1 MNDTYLNYVLFGLK
15 VIATQY
21 GLKDPV
27 FQIEKNILEYQE
39 PQWSEIMGLLV
50 GTELF
55 AASKPIDSVESI
67 FSFLS
72 KTEQKD
78 ILTYQ
83 PIRLQSSY
91 FSYQTLTD
99 QDRKVNQELL
109 EQSLRK
115 VAELDDPEEFLAASL
130 EVNRLFGGCI
140 AVNSSLPHVSF
151 IELVTLGGAVDVCRK
166 SNEES
171 LLLLKGDFSGI
182 QDYIY
187 KIVSKTASKSLKGR
201 SFYLQLLMDAIT
213 RYLCDQLK
221 INEFHIVYSSGGQ
234 FMMIAPNVEGTKD
247 EVLRCGQY
255 INQQMF
261 ASYGLNLFM
270 ALGCQQLNYSE
281 LTGAPLADKKDQLD
295 EILASQK
302 RRKHIGTILN
312 APALFFEKMGK
323 AWDNPRDAVTGE
335 EIDGKVYLLDAE
347 VAADQPGNSVGAI
360 VKEQVDLGKKLRDM
374 NFIGISTKTISSADI
389 QPGKFG
395 KHYQVYSHQER
406 PENFEDLIEVFQFAS
421 ADGNLNPIMPKIK
434 TRFYGGNIVPTSI
447 VDGKLQVKTFDQF
460 AGLGEFK
467 RLGILRMDVDNLG
480 KVFHEKVENLLEHS
494 ILSRHLDYFFKGY
507 INTIWHDSP
516 GCNESSMIVY
526 SGGDDLFV
534 LGRWDLMLEFA
545 QRVQEAFTIWA
556 GYSEFFTISAGLV
569 IVPPK
574 YPVMRAALSAKD
586 AEDMA
591 KSHHAGKKNS
601 ITIFGK
607 PLSWQLEFPVARQ
620 LKTQIARFVALTG
633 NHALFHKIVDLHQLK
648 VSFPLK
654 WSWKAAYQFRRWQD
668 QTTSIPAKALLQEWS
683 TNCFTNQFICQDSE
697 LHWKYHENHDVYDFL
712 DFLAIAARWAELEYR
727 TNQISEYA

>member
-1 MNDTYLNYVLFGLK
+1 MDDTYLNYVLYGLK

-21 GLKDPV
+21 GVRDPKY
-27 FQIEKNILEYQE
+27 QIEKNILEYQE
-39 PQWSEIMGLLV
+39 PKWQKTMGLLV
-50 GTELF
+50 GTELPG
-55 AASKPIDSVESI
+55 ASKPIDSIESI

-72 KTEQKD
+72 KAEQKE
-78 ILTYQ
+78 ILSCR
-83 PIRLQSSY
+83 PIRLRSSY
-91 FSYQTLTD
+91 FSYQGLTG
-99 QDRKVNQELL
+99 QDRKANQELL
-109 EQSLRK
+109 EQYFRQLAK
-115 VAELDDPEEFLAASL
+115 LEDPEEFVAASL
-130 EVNRLFGGCI
+130 EIIRIFGGCI
-140 AVNSSLPHVSF
+140 AVDKLLSHVSL
-151 IELVTLGGAVDVCRK
+151 IELVTLGGAVDVCSK
-166 SNEES
+166 LNEES

-213 RYLCDQLK
+213 RYLCDKLK

-234 FMMIAPNVEGTKD
+234 FMMIAPNVEGKKD
-247 EVLRCGQY
+247 EVSRCGQY
-255 INQQMF
+255 INQRMF
-261 ASYGLNLFM
+261 SSYGLSLFM
-270 ALGCQQLNYSE
+270 ALGCQQLSYSQ
-281 LTGAPLADKKDQLD
+281 LTGALLSDKKDQLD
-295 EILASQK
+295 ESLASQK

-312 APALFFEKMGK
+312 APDLFFEKMGK

-347 VAADQPGNSVGAI
+347 LAADQPGNSVGEI

-374 NFIGISTKTISSADI
+374 NFIGISNQTISSADI

-395 KHYQVYSHQER
+395 KYYQVYSHQER

-421 ADGNLNPIMPKIK
+421 ADGNLNPTMPKIK
-434 TRFYGGNIVPTSI
+434 TQFYGGNIVPTSI
-447 VDGKLQVKTFDQF
+447 IDGKLQVKTFDQF

-494 ILSRHLDYFFKGY
+494 VLSRNLDYFFKGY
-507 INTIWHDSP
+507 INAIWHDSP

-526 SGGDDLFV
+526 SGGDDLFI

-545 QRVQEAFTIWA
+545 QRVREAFTIWA
-556 GYSEFFTISAGLV
+556 GYSEFFTISAGMV

-607 PLSWQLEFPVARQ
+607 PLSWQLEFPLVRQ
-620 LKTQIARFVALTG
+620 LKTQIARFVELTG
-633 NHALFHKIVDLHQLK
+633 NHALFHKNCGL
-648 VSFPLK
+648 
-654 WSWKAAYQFRRWQD
+654 
-668 QTTSIPAKALLQEWS
+668 TSIKGFSSSEVELESCLSISSLARSNNVSL
-683 TNCFTNQFICQDSE
+683 CQGITSRVVDQLFHKSIY
-697 LHWKYHENHDVYDFL
+697 LSGFG
-712 DFLAIAARWAELEYR
+712 AELE
-727 TNQISEYA
+727 IS